1 MTKYV
6 PHEVTSLMPNN
17 ESVAKNCPEIWNFT
31 DTCYIPF
38 ERAKLALSNSIFRF
52 LWKLDIIIKRR
63 LKEKVAVF
71 SQVFSKNFNQ
81 PLPKNN
87 LEFRENYQRL

>member
-1 MTKYV
+1 
-6 PHEVTSLMPNN
+6 MPNN